1 MSNLCNIGSGKER
14 KTKQKRK
21 KAEEGEACGNCHSH
35 GNRTRWP
42 SAIIRLMISTAVWKT
57 LLGFPQLPQAR
68 RRLINQRPAR

>member
-1 MSNLCNIGSGKER
+1 MSNLCKIGSGKKE
-14 KTKQKRK
+14 KEAKKKETK
-21 KAEEGEACGNCHSH
+21 EGEACGNCHSH

-68 RRLINQRPAR
+68 RRLINQPGF